1 MSFSFPP
8 IYQNHIDLW
17 SPFTKLERLPQVEN
31 KQVEQVSENTQVL
44 TLYDRWGQSKEYRYG
59 YSNGSQRV

>member
-17 SPFTKLERLPQVEN
+17 SPFTKLERLPQVET
-31 KQVEQVSENTQVL
+31 KKVEHVSDNVQVL
-44 TLYDRWGQSKEYRYG
+44 TLYDKWGRSKEYHYG
-59 YSNGSQRV
+59 YSNRSQRV